1 MVTVLFACAAAAL
14 VALDQW
20 VKVWASAHLT
30 LGGETLP
37 LLGRLL
43 GLRLTHNYGA
53 AWSSFSGQR
62 LLLIVLPAVIVLA
75 ALCLLLR
82 RRVRHPLGLGAL
94 FLVMAGGVGNLI
106 DRVCMGYVVDMLY
119 FPFWTSYP
127 TFNVADVCI
136 VAGAILGSIYYL
148 WFYDKCDAPKKED
161 DHGDHPAHGGN

>member
-1 MVTVLFACAAAAL
+1 MWTIILLAGGAAL

-30 LGGETLP
+30 LGGGTLP
-37 LLGRLL
+37 LLGQLL

-62 LLLIVLPAVIVLA
+62 LLLIALPAVIVAA
-75 ALCLLLR
+75 ALYLLLR
-82 RRVRHPLGLGAL
+82 RVVRHPLGVAAL
-94 FLVMAGGVGNLI
+94 ALVMAGGVGNLI
-106 DRVCMGYVVDMLY
+106 DRVCAGYVVDMLY

-136 VAGAILGSIYYL
+136 VAGAILGSVYYL
-148 WFYDKCDAPKKED
+148 WFYEKYDAPKKED
-161 DHGDHPAHGGN
+161 DHGDHPADSGN